1 MNSRKQKKMLCE
13 NWNFYETDHWVC
25 PNVFLDNKRKC
36 SHGEM
41 LHWFWNP
48 LFCLLGCLWL
58 RKLCPLLRVFSKES
72 WTYSLTQFPSYWG
85 NPNSRAALESTLGIQ
100 MHLFSVL
107 APCECCPLFGVLRAH
122 TFTLSC
128 MVTPREKARFGGY
141 WCSYI
146 FGIIVSKMILKYYSM
161 TIAGSVKWGSP
172 KPKSH

>member
-1 MNSRKQKKMLCE
+1 MRWFLENKKKMLCE

-25 PNVFLDNKRKC
+25 ANVFLDNKRKC
-36 SHGEM
+36 SHGKCCSGFGI
-41 LHWFWNP
+41 LYFACWVI
-48 LFCLLGCLWL
+48 LWL

-72 WTYSLTQFPSYWG
+72 WTYSPTQFPSYWG
-85 NPNSRAALESTLGIQ
+85 NPNSKAALESTLGIQ

-107 APCECCPLFGVLRAH
+107 ALSFGVLRAH

-128 MVTPREKARFGGY
+128 MVIPREKARFGGY

-161 TIAGSVKWGSP
+161 AIANSVKWGSP